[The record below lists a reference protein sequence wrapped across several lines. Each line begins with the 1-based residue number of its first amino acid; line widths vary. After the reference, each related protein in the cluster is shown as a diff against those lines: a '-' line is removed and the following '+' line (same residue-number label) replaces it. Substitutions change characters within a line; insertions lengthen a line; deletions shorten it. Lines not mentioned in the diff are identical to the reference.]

1 MLHQEVIET
10 LEKGLELRQK
20 IQEVEKTLLSKGYIK
35 YQIEKD
41 NSYWVQVIA
50 FSKYAVEEEFT
61 FSWFGNS
68 NQKKEKDL
76 SRQVWEWSYKMNNS
90 KFDFLPTGYSKNWEN
105 LKRNHGSNERI
116 EFQIYTTRLNEL
128 KKQIKSVNDLMNKEL
143 SKEIDEFI
151 KNAKKNF
158 NNIKTIT
165 KDIK

>member
-1 MLHQEVIET
+1 
-10 LEKGLELRQK
+10 
-20 IQEVEKTLLSKGYIK
+20 
-35 YQIEKD
+35 
-41 NSYWVQVIA
+41 
-50 FSKYAVEEEFT
+50 
-61 FSWFGNS
+61 
-68 NQKKEKDL
+68 
-76 SRQVWEWSYKMNNS
+76 MNNS

-165 KDIK
+165 KDIKWI